1 MQISR
6 HPNVGSAR
14 SGTLVREDAQSFS
27 SFFWR
32 RANMNLVDLVT
43 SQLTGDVLGK
53 LGGLVGTNES
63 QTRSATSAAVP
74 ALLSAFAKMAGTNSG
89 ANQLASAM
97 GGLDLKTLG
106 NLAGLLGG
114 GQASSLGGIGGSL
127 LSSLFGNNLGSLV
140 GTLASFAGLQPGITK
155 TLLTY
160 LAPIVLGTVANQF
173 KGAKADASGLQRLF
187 SEQSDNIRAALPRG
201 LSLADFDSTSTAR
214 REPEPHRGGAH
225 RHEEPASSGFPS
237 WLPLLLLPILGLVG
251 YMMWPK
257 AEPPKR
263 TVAVT
268 ETIRREGPVTIDRT
282 EVIEREGKKVV
293 ADAVEEKIELAV
305 PAAMAEALKV
315 GEGVTGLFGNLTKVL
330 GTVTDEASAR
340 SAIPQ
345 LEEYGPVLKSI
356 TEATAKLPAEG
367 RTTVVDLVGKNMG
380 AFQKVIDTVMAIPG
394 VKDLLGPVVIPM
406 IETLSKLGT

>member
-1 MQISR
+1 
-6 HPNVGSAR
+6 
-14 SGTLVREDAQSFS
+14 
-27 SFFWR
+27 
-32 RANMNLVDLVT
+32 MNLVDLVT

-173 KGAKADASGLQRLF
+173 KGAKADAAGVQRLF
-187 SEQSDNIRAALPRG
+187 AEQSDNIRAALPRG
-201 LSLADFDSTSTAR
+201 LSLADFDSTSMSTSSTPR
-214 REPEPHRGGAH
+214 RDPEPHRGAAH

-237 WLPLLLLPILGLVG
+237 WLPLLLLPLLGLVG
-251 YMMWPK
+251 WMMWPK
-257 AEPPKR
+257 PAEPVR
-263 TVAVT
+263 TV
-268 ETIRREGPVTIDRT
+268 ERREVVRQEGPVIVDRT

-305 PAAMAEALKV
+305 PAAMVEALKV
-315 GEGVTGLFGNLTKVL
+315 GEGVTGLFGNLSKVL

-345 LEEYGPVLKSI
+345 LEEYAPVLKSI

-367 RTTVVDLVGKNMG
+367 RATVVDLIGKNMG

-394 VKDLLGPVVIPM
+394 VKDLLSPVVGPM

>member
-1 MQISR
+1 
-6 HPNVGSAR
+6 
-14 SGTLVREDAQSFS
+14 
-27 SFFWR
+27 
-32 RANMNLVDLVT
+32 MNLVDLVT

-53 LGGLVGTNES
+53 LGGLAGTNES
-63 QTRSATSAAVP
+63 QTRSATNAAVP
-74 ALLSAFAKMAGTNSG
+74 ALLSAFAKMAGTSGG

-160 LAPIVLGTVANQF
+160 LAPIVLGTVANTF
-173 KGAKADASGLQRLF
+173 KGTKPDAAGLQRLF
-187 SEQSDNIRAALPRG
+187 SEQGDNIRAALPRG

-214 REPEPHRGGAH
+214 RDPEPHRGGVH

-237 WLPLLLLPILGLVG
+237 CLPLLLLPIRGLVG
-251 YMMWPK
+251 WLMWPK
-257 AEPPKR
+257 AEPVR
-263 TVAVT
+263 TV
-268 ETIRREGPVTIDRT
+268 ERREVVRQEGPVTVDRT
-282 EVIEREGKKVV
+282 EVIEREGKKIE
-293 ADAVEEKIELAV
+293 AVEEKIELTV
-305 PAAMAEALKV
+305 PAAMTEALKV
-315 GEGVTGLFGNLTKVL
+315 GENLTGLFGNLGKVL

-345 LEEYGPVLKSI
+345 LEEYAPVLKSI

-367 RTTVVDLVGKNMG
+367 RSTVVDLVGKNMG
-380 AFQKVIDTVMAIPG
+380 ALQKIIDTVMAIPG
-394 VKDLLGPVVIPM
+394 VKDLLGPVVTPM
-406 IETLSKLGT
+406 VETLSKLGT